1 MLLDYLLSN
10 LFKYILIEEK
20 ISKYEEHKIDIGF
33 NGHAIFE
40 SSNYQE
46 LPNGIYR
53 IVSQRS
59 SDNAFINYVDFQF
72 ENKKILKSFNL
83 TFWSYVYGEIK
94 VDLDKQAIAISAHS
108 SVFHNFLKVKLFK
121 IE

>member
-1 MLLDYLLSN
+1 MKFLGN
-10 LFKYILIEEK
+10 LFKYVFIEEK
-20 ISKYEEHKIDIGF
+20 VSKRLDHQIDIGF
-33 NGHAIFE
+33 CGHAIFE

-72 ENKKILKSFNL
+72 ENKKIIKSFNL
-83 TFWSYVYGEIK
+83 TFWSYVSGEIR

-108 SVFHNFLKVKLFK
+108 GTFNDSLKVRLYRV
-121 IE
+121 E